1 MKPQSFIF
9 IGRSGSG
16 KGTQAALL
24 MDALKKIDPKRD
36 SIYIQTGDE
45 LRKFIKGES
54 YAERATKDLY
64 DAGGLMPEFI
74 MVYQWVRVLI
84 DKYTGTEHFVLD
96 GTPRKPIE
104 AAMLDSVFTFFK
116 REKPWVINIEV
127 KPDASLKRLLV
138 RKRFDDVEEEI
149 RRRLAWYE
157 TDVAPTVDYYRNN
170 PNYNF
175 LTIDGERSV
184 EAIHADIVKKLGL
197 E

>member
-1 MKPQSFIF
+1 
-9 IGRSGSG
+9 
-16 KGTQAALL
+16 
-24 MDALKKIDPKRD
+24 
-36 SIYIQTGDE
+36 
-45 LRKFIKGES
+45 
-54 YAERATKDLY
+54 
-64 DAGGLMPEFI
+64 
-74 MVYQWVRVLI
+74 
-84 DKYTGTEHFVLD
+84 LD